1 MIGSVIFLMVLGL
14 VIFKMVYD
22 HQIVK
27 DKLKMVNYGQEEKE
41 GFEKPVSRKSSTRK
55 PRGKNAGEQQLL

>member
-1 MIGSVIFLMVLGL
+1 MIGSIIFLMVLGL

-27 DKLKMVNYGQEEKE
+27 DGLKIMQYGQEEKE
-41 GFEKPVSRKSSTRK
+41 GLEEPVSRKSSARK
-55 PRGKNAGEQQLL
+55 PRGKNAGK